1 MSDDLVTVKSAAAA
15 AGALVRS
22 RADSAGAVRSKSTG
36 IDLVSETDIAAGVE
50 AVRAILALDPRATFV
65 IEEPEVFE
73 LTGAAPGDLQR
84 GRVWVIDPI
93 DGTTSFLH
101 GFPCYSVSIA
111 LLDGGEPQVGAVYNA
126 ALDEMCWAVAGQ
138 GAFRDG
144 IALRADGNTTLERAV
159 LVTGF
164 PYDRTEPLER
174 QLRVLSAFL
183 RHPVQD
189 IRRDGS
195 AAIDCCNIA
204 GTRCDGYWEYGLKVW
219 DMAAGVLICREA
231 GALVTDA
238 TGSPWTPES
247 DSLCTAN
254 PMLHALMLA
263 MIAEAS
269 GAA

>member
-1 MSDDLVTVKSAAAA
+1 MGDHLLTVRTAAAA

-22 RADSAGAVRSKSTG
+22 RANSAGAVRSKSTG

-50 AVRAILALDPRATFV
+50 AVRAILAHDPHATFV
-65 IEEPEVFE
+65 VEEPEVFE
-73 LTGAAPGDLQR
+73 LTGASQGDLHS
-84 GRVWVIDPI
+84 GLVWVIDPI

-111 LLDGGEPQVGAVYNA
+111 LLRDGQPQVGAVYNA
-126 ALDEMCWAVAGQ
+126 ALDEMCWAAVGQ

-144 IALRADGNTTLERAV
+144 VRLTNEGFTSLQRAV

-164 PYDRTEPLER
+164 PYDRTDPLER

-195 AAIDCCNIA
+195 AAIDCCNVA
-204 GTRCDGYWEYGLKVW
+204 GNRCDGYWEYGLKVW
-219 DMAAGVLICREA
+219 DMAAGVLICQES
-231 GALVTDA
+231 GATVTDIS
-238 TGSPWTPES
+238 GNPWTPDS
-247 DSLCTAN
+247 DSICTAN
-254 PMLHALMLA
+254 AELHALMLEL
-263 MIAEAS
+263 IAES
-269 GAA
+269 SAAF